1 MEKWSE
7 KTMIPYWIA
16 AAFISDRRK
25 LKENVYIICV
35 FMAQFRMRAWSVTAT
50 VLMINLKRAVHSFEV
65 VSLLDCAFL
74 TYTSLS
80 LFDWPLRS
88 RLFFEEWRWRLPSS
102 PSAWPHIFFILIHDV
117 YVYDD
122 LPFIRADDAIKWL
135 FTHTFY
141 VKSLFKTIERNEL
154 NLNFSIVSGRGEWRL
169 CLAFVG
175 LHI

>member
-1 MEKWSE
+1 MKWKDNDSLLNSSLHLRQKKIE
-7 KTMIPYWIA
+7 
-16 AAFISDRRK
+16 RK
-25 LKENVYIICV
+25 RVYIICV
-35 FMAQFRMRAWSVTAT
+35 FIAQFQTKAWSVSTT
-50 VLMINLKRAVHSFEV
+50 VLMINLKRAAHSFEV
-65 VSLLDCAFL
+65 ISLLDCAFWHIL
-74 TYTSLS
+74 LS
-80 LFDWPLRS
+80 SFFLFDWPLRS

-141 VKSLFKTIERNEL
+141 VKGSFKTIERNKL